1 MIRNII
7 FDLGNVLLSW
17 KPDEYLETT
26 EYSKEEIPI
35 ILDDI
40 FRSNE
45 WLKLDNGDLTVKE
58 AIDIIASK
66 SRLDRALIEQVFEK
80 RIEILHPLTENV
92 KLLPG
97 LKKRGYKLYY
107 LSNFPK
113 DLFQPVLDRND
124 FFSYFDGGIISADL
138 RLSKPDVR
146 IFKTLLDKYTLKAEE
161 SLFIDDLHPNILGAR
176 ESGIKSIHLDHHHKL
191 DRYIKEVLG

>member
-26 EYSKEEIPI
+26 EYSKKEITI

-58 AIDIIASK
+58 AIDIISTK
-66 SRLDRALIEQVFEK
+66 SSLNRALIERVFEN
-80 RIEILHPLTENV
+80 RIEILHPLTDNV
-92 KLLPG
+92 KLLPV
-97 LKKRGYKLYY
+97 LKKRGYRLYY

-124 FFSYFDGGIISADL
+124 FFSFFDGGLISADL

-146 IFKTLLDKYTLKAEE
+146 IFKTLLDKYKLKSEE
-161 SLFIDDLHPNILGAR
+161 SLFIDDLHANIMGAR
-176 ESGIKSIHLDHHHKL
+176 ESGIKSIHLDHHHML
-191 DRYIKEVLG
+191 GEYIKEILG

>member
-17 KPDEYLETT
+17 KPDEYLETS
-26 EYSKEEIPI
+26 EFSKKDIPI

-40 FRSNE
+40 FRSKE

-58 AIDIIASK
+58 AIDIISSK
-66 SRLDRALIEQVFEK
+66 STLKRALIEQVFEK

-92 KLLPG
+92 KLLPV
-97 LKKRGYKLYY
+97 LKKRGYKLFY

-124 FFSYFDGGIISADL
+124 FFNYFDGGLISADL

-146 IFKTLLDKYTLKAEE
+146 IFKTLLDKYKLKAEE
-161 SLFIDDLHPNILGAR
+161 SLFIDDLHANIMGAR
-176 ESGIKSIHLDHHHKL
+176 ESGIESIHLDIHHKL
-191 DRYIKEVLG
+191 DGYIKEVLG